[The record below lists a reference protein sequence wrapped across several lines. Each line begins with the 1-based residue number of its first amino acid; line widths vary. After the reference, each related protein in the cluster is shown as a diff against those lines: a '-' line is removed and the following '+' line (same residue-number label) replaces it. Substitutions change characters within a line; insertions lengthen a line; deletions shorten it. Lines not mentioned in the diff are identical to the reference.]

1 MTILQ
6 PAGWL
11 ECKNAESM
19 ELQDEDDHDLTGM
32 TVLQAD
38 DVTDLPVCSVIDYF
52 SSPWHDY

>member
-1 MTILQ
+1 
-6 PAGWL
+6 
-11 ECKNAESM
+11 M